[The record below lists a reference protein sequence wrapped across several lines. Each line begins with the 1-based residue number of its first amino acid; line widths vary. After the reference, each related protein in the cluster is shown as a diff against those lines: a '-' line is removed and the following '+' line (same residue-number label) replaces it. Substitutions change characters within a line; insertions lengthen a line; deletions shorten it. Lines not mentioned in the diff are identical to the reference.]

1 MASAT
6 TSQNQLQEP
15 TGFVDFVVRP
25 VWDGFA
31 SLAPSI
37 TTITDNGPVAWREN
51 LRLNYK
57 HWKQVTDRNA
67 AFTPTDHAVESEA
80 KAESG

>member
-1 MASAT
+1 MRRPKYCLLLTKAVSGRRGLT
-6 TSQNQLQEP
+6 THVHRQN
-15 TGFVDFVVRP
+15 
-25 VWDGFA
+25 
-31 SLAPSI
+31 SNSI

-67 AFTPTDHAVESEA
+67 AFMPTDHAVESEA